1 LLRSLIFYFV
11 FFTTLIFISIVI
23 ILTSFFVTVEKS
35 QIIASSWIVFI
46 LRILSYVCGIGWI
59 VSGIE
64 NMPEKPFI
72 MMANHQGPWESLFL
86 QTLTIPTSSII
97 KKEILFIPFF
107 GWAIARLN
115 PIPINRK
122 EKHSSMRKIIKLGG
136 DRIKDGYAV
145 LIFPEGTRR
154 NADDGIGRFGNGGSV
169 LAINEGVPVVPIC
182 HNSGMFWKNR
192 SLKKVAGKI
201 SVVIGQPINGNNAKE
216 ITKKAQLWI
225 NETYKEIS

>member
-1 LLRSLIFYFV
+1 MLRSLIFYFV

-86 QTLTIPTSSII
+86 QTLIQPTSSII

-107 GWAIARLN
+107 GWAISRLM

-122 EKHSSMRKIIKLGG
+122 EKHSSMKKVISIGSK
-136 DRIKDGYAV
+136 RIKDGYAV

-154 NADDGIGRFGNGGSV
+154 NAEDGIGKFGNGGAV
-169 LAINEGVPVVPIC
+169 LAVNEGVPVVPIC
-182 HNSGMFWKNR
+182 HNSGVYWKNQ

-201 SVVIGQPINGNNAKE
+201 SIVIGQPITGTDAKE
-216 ITKKAQLWI
+216 ITKQAQFWI
-225 NETYKEIS
+225 SQTYKKIN